1 MSDPEQQ
8 LSKARTW
15 FGDARSYR
23 ARECLSR
30 IGTHASTS

>member
-1 MSDPEQQ
+1 MSDPEQR

-15 FGDARSYR
+15 FGHARSYR